1 MSEHLP
7 SGRRGQVLA
16 IGMTVVLAA
25 SLWIA
30 IVSPLMNW
38 YQAGSALL
46 ADRELVAARMH
57 AIAATVPPL
66 LHQAAMRR
74 SSAPSGQDIALQ
86 APSDAVAAAKLQQ
99 HMQDLAQASGIAF
112 SSIETLPVAQQ
123 GGYRRISLRVT
134 CAAPWSVFIGLL
146 QKIDDSTPRML
157 IDGLDLNASPDLV
170 HPNGVAISADF
181 TVIAFRPG
189 STP

>member
-46 ADRELVAARMH
+46 ADRELVVARMH

>member
-7 SGRRGQVLA
+7 SGRRGQMLA
-16 IGMTVVLAA
+16 IGMTVILAA

-30 IVSPLMNW
+30 IVSPLMAW
-38 YQAGSALL
+38 YEARSATL
-46 ADRELVAARMH
+46 ADRQLLAERMK

-66 LHQAAMRR
+66 LRQAAMTR
-74 SSAPSGQDIALQ
+74 SAAPSGRDIALK
-86 APSDAVAAAKLQQ
+86 APSDAVAAAQLQQ
-99 HMQDLAQASGIAF
+99 HMQDLAQASGITF
-112 SSIETLPVAQQ
+112 SSIETLPVEQQ

-134 CAAPWSVFIGLL
+134 CSAPWSAFIGLL
-146 QKIDDSTPRML
+146 QTIEDSTPRML

-170 HPNGVAISADF
+170 HPNGVAIGADF

>member
-1 MSEHLP
+1 M
-7 SGRRGQVLA
+7 LA
-16 IGMTVVLAA
+16 IGMTVILAA

-30 IVSPLMNW
+30 IVSPLMAW
-38 YQAGSALL
+38 YEARSATL
-46 ADRELVAARMH
+46 ADRQLLAERMK

-66 LHQAAMRR
+66 LRQAAMTR
-74 SSAPSGQDIALQ
+74 SAAPSGRDIALK
-86 APSDAVAAAKLQQ
+86 ALSDAVAAAQLQQ
-99 HMQDLAQASGIAF
+99 HMQDLAQASGITF
-112 SSIETLPVAQQ
+112 SSIETLPVEQQ

-134 CAAPWSVFIGLL
+134 CSAPWSAFIGLL
-146 QKIDDSTPRML
+146 QTIEDSTPRML

-170 HPNGVAISADF
+170 HPNGVAIGADF

>member
-7 SGRRGQVLA
+7 SGRRGQMLA
-16 IGMTVVLAA
+16 IGMTVILAA

-30 IVSPLMNW
+30 IVSPLMAW
-38 YQAGSALL
+38 YEARSATL
-46 ADRELVAARMH
+46 ADRQLLAERMK

-66 LHQAAMRR
+66 LRQAAMTR
-74 SSAPSGQDIALQ
+74 SAAPSGRDIALK
-86 APSDAVAAAKLQQ
+86 ALSDAVAAAQLQQ
-99 HMQDLAQASGIAF
+99 HMQDLAQASGITF
-112 SSIETLPVAQQ
+112 SSIETLPVEQQ

-134 CAAPWSVFIGLL
+134 CSAPWSAFIGLL
-146 QKIDDSTPRML
+146 QTIEDSTPRML

-170 HPNGVAISADF
+170 HPNGVAIGADF

>member
-7 SGRRGQVLA
+7 SGLRGQILA
-16 IGMTVVLAA
+16 IGMTLIVAA

-30 IVSPLMNW
+30 IVSPVMDW
-38 YQAGSALL
+38 YQARSAILS
-46 ADRELVAARMH
+46 DRELLAARMK

-66 LHQAAMRR
+66 LRQAAMTR

-86 APSDAVAAAKLQQ
+86 APSDAVAAARLQQ

-112 SSIETLPVAQQ
+112 SSIETLPAEQQ

-134 CAAPWSVFIGLL
+134 CSAPWSVFVGLL
-146 QKIDDSTPRML
+146 QKIEDSTPRML

-170 HPNGVAISADF
+170 HPNGIAIGADF

>member
-1 MSEHLP
+1 
-7 SGRRGQVLA
+7 
-16 IGMTVVLAA
+16 MTVVLAA

-46 ADRELVAARMH
+46 ADRELVVARMH